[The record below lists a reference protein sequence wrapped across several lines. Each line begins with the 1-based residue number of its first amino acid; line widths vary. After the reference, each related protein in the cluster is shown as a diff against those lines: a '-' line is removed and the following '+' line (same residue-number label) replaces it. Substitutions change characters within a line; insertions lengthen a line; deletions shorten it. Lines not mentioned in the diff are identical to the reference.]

1 MNKPEYER
9 HCREI
14 RKELCNRIHDS
25 AWKQK
30 EYERENARLEKMEHQ
45 STFTRIE
52 RAFGAEGLLNSHD
65 ATQDNANNIS
75 QSFEQG
81 NDSRKVPIKL
91 STKEKLQQL
100 RAMLTELEHE
110 VTSNSS
116 QQESTASWDDT
127 EGGDDTNTISQPK
140 EETGNPIEENKKP
153 AAVSI
158 NEKANS
164 TEMKLKS
171 SHDVQENK
179 TDSAVSSAQAKLAK
193 ELIKLANTYKVP
205 ELIFSDQANRCQFA
219 YQTWFNKLRPQ
230 LAMFPETC
238 TVIQGEKIVPFAD
251 SGCVGKKALYLAIG
265 SRDYFQRAIQ
275 KFEGRG
281 DQALIFIKNQCA
293 STSADNTHH
302 FHHLFTSIHIK
313 ENESAT
319 NFFRRF
325 TFARTEAEGVGNTY
339 TDQNLV
345 NFALAGLGTSKNSK
359 YDTAVQLYNLERDSG
374 KLYSLEDIEK
384 KFFAID
390 EKISREAAKTH
401 IAQGNVA
408 MSQRGDRNAGNRT
421 HQPRSRNS
429 RNPRRNRHNKT
440 ADAHAITDS
449 HSHTNLTC
457 YHCGKKGQ
465 IAPNCP
471 DKKSEKTSR
480 KTAQGNA
487 AHTTSEPEVT
497 ASELVCFARHIEL
510 PTVGTR
516 APRLRR
522 PAPAVAVD
530 CSARHFGD
538 TDVFVTLAVRVD
550 KITFSWERERS
561 LEWGHLEKNTPV
573 IWNL

>member
-9 HCREI
+9 RCREI

-219 YQTWFNKLRPQ
+219 YQTWFNKL
-230 LAMFPETC
+230 
-238 TVIQGEKIVPFAD
+238 
-251 SGCVGKKALYLAIG
+251 
-265 SRDYFQRAIQ
+265 
-275 KFEGRG
+275 
-281 DQALIFIKNQCA
+281 
-293 STSADNTHH
+293 
-302 FHHLFTSIHIK
+302 
-313 ENESAT
+313 
-319 NFFRRF
+319 
-325 TFARTEAEGVGNTY
+325 
-339 TDQNLV
+339 
-345 NFALAGLGTSKNSK
+345 
-359 YDTAVQLYNLERDSG
+359 
-374 KLYSLEDIEK
+374 
-384 KFFAID
+384 
-390 EKISREAAKTH
+390 
-401 IAQGNVA
+401 
-408 MSQRGDRNAGNRT
+408 
-421 HQPRSRNS
+421 
-429 RNPRRNRHNKT
+429 
-440 ADAHAITDS
+440 
-449 HSHTNLTC
+449 
-457 YHCGKKGQ
+457 
-465 IAPNCP
+465 
-471 DKKSEKTSR
+471 
-480 KTAQGNA
+480 
-487 AHTTSEPEVT
+487 
-497 ASELVCFARHIEL
+497 
-510 PTVGTR
+510 
-516 APRLRR
+516 
-522 PAPAVAVD
+522 
-530 CSARHFGD
+530 
-538 TDVFVTLAVRVD
+538 
-550 KITFSWERERS
+550 
-561 LEWGHLEKNTPV
+561 
-573 IWNL
+573 